1 MDTIDKNYGFSVDE
15 IHKYQSEFKR
25 RLTLI
30 HKLLLN
36 APYDDDMEY
45 KINYA
50 NGLNGDLI
58 QFSVFGEDCS
68 DIVRIDIYNAKET
81 FSTYHHNIK
90 KVIETVREIER
101 LTKHYIKINNKKLK
115 Q

>member
-1 MDTIDKNYGFSVDE
+1 MDTFYKNCGFTDDE
-15 IHKYQSEFKR
+15 INKYQSEFKR

-36 APYDDDMEY
+36 TPYDDDMEF

-50 NGLNGDLI
+50 QGLNGDLI
-58 QFSVFGEDCS
+58 QFSVFGENCT
-68 DIVRIDIYNAKET
+68 DIVRIEIYNAKET
-81 FSTYHHNIK
+81 FSTYHNNIK
-90 KVIETVREIER
+90 NVIEAVREIER